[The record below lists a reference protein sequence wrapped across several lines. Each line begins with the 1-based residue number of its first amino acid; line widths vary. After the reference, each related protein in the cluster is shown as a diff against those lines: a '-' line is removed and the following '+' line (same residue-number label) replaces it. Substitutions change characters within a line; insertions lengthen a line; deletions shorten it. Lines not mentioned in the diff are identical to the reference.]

1 MYGKLLIQCEMKV
14 LTGMHIGGNTT
25 FSPIGAVDKPV
36 IKDPRTNAPIVPGS
50 SLKGKLRTLLARSL
64 TQDIGQMPPHN
75 SDNPILLRLFGASA
89 PNIIHARLQFSDAFV
104 TNRDQFRE
112 IGLTEVKTENGISSA
127 DARANPRQ
135 IERVSS
141 GVVFGVR
148 IVYDVMNQAELDEDF
163 TYLARGLKLLQ
174 FDYLGGN
181 GTRGYGRVLFNNI
194 RITSLGHDITPKALL
209 EKLPN
214 LSKTLEKEV
223 EACELLRM

>member
-1 MYGKLLIQCEMKV
+1 M
-14 LTGMHIGGNTT
+14 
-25 FSPIGAVDKPV
+25 
-36 IKDPRTNAPIVPGS
+36 
-50 SLKGKLRTLLARSL
+50 
-64 TQDIGQMPPHN
+64 
-75 SDNPILLRLFGASA
+75 
-89 PNIIHARLQFSDAFV
+89 

-112 IGLTEVKTENGISSA
+112 IGLTEVKTENGISRA

-181 GTRGYGRVLFNNI
+181 GTRGYGRVLFNNL